1 MKQNWNIVAL
11 FGAITFT
18 SAAFAETP
26 TEPVVL
32 DEIVVTATRFKSTPE
47 SSPVNVTV
55 ITAED
60 IKKSAAKTIPMLLA
74 QHAGIQVRSNDGTP
88 DMAIDLRGFGMT
100 GNQNTL
106 VLLDGQQLNDIEL
119 TSIRWS
125 AIPLASIERIEIASG
140 SGAVLYG
147 GGATGGTINIIT
159 KHPSKEARGSV
170 GIGYGSYDSKEWQL
184 ALSKS
189 GERIG
194 MRVTAS
200 GLDTANYRANNNVTQ
215 NNLEAD
221 VRGNV
226 GQGDAILKFGM
237 DKQSLRLPG
246 ERKVDPS
253 TGINQL
259 TSDPRGT
266 SKPLDYAKLDGG
278 HVSLGTTQQL
288 SFGDVAAEFSYR
300 NKNQQAFLSGGYLE
314 TSLNLL
320 SFTPRAKIPL
330 QLGKFGHELIVG
342 LDMADWDYYSRRSNS
357 PASIGTPT
365 THILAKQSNRALY
378 VQNTTQL
385 DDATKLTMGI
395 RSQQVDYQARD
406 TTNLASYASSNQ
418 GRTANAYE
426 IGLRHKLN
434 QDVALFGRIG
444 RSFRMATVDEIFD
457 QYGVCDPSP
466 PYSCNSKIAMLEPQT
481 SQDSEVG
488 IDYKGEKDKVR
499 AALFIMNLS
508 NEIHYNALTFTN
520 MNLLPTH
527 RYGLELEGTHNYT
540 DALTVTAAYSYTVAK
555 FREGVYSGVNVS
567 GNNIPLVPRQRFA
580 LSSSWKISEKSAFS
594 TNAIYVGKQHFDND
608 QANTFGQQMPAYTT
622 VDMKLSHR
630 EGAWLVAA
638 AANNVLNEKYF
649 TYGVASTFTPGKY
662 NAYPMQQYNFSLNAT
677 YEF

>member
-1 MKQNWNIVAL
+1 MKQNWINVAL
-11 FGAITFT
+11 FGAIAFT
-18 SAAFAETP
+18 SAAFGETSI
-26 TEPVVL
+26 EPIVL

-60 IKKSAAKTIPMLLA
+60 IKKSSAKTIPTLLA
-74 QHAGIQVRSNDGTP
+74 QHAGIQVRTNDGTP

-125 AIPLASIERIEIASG
+125 AIPLDSIERIEIANG

-159 KHPSKEARGSV
+159 KHPSKEARGSAA
-170 GIGYGSYDSKEWQL
+170 IGYGSYDSKEWQL

-194 MRVTAS
+194 MRITAS

-215 NNLEAD
+215 NNFEAD

-226 GQGDAILKFGM
+226 AQGEAILKFGA
-237 DKQSLRLPG
+237 DKQNLRLPG

-253 TGINQL
+253 NGINQL
-259 TSDPRGT
+259 VSDPRGT
-266 SKPLDYAKLDGG
+266 SKPLDYAKFDGW
-278 HVSLGTTQQL
+278 HTSLGTTQQL
-288 SFGDVAAEFSYR
+288 SFGDAAAELSYR
-300 NKNQQAFLSGGYLE
+300 NKNQQAFLSGSYLE

-320 SFTPRAKIPL
+320 SFTPRVKIPF
-330 QLGKFGHELIVG
+330 QLGALGHELIVG
-342 LDMADWDYYSRRSNS
+342 VDMADWDYDSRRASS

-365 THILAKQSNRALY
+365 THILGRQSNRALY

-385 DDATKLTMGI
+385 SAASKLTIGA

-406 TTNLASYASSNQ
+406 AANTAAYASSNQ

-434 QDVALFGRIG
+434 QDVVFFGRIG
-444 RSFRMATVDEIFD
+444 RSFRIATVDEIFD
-457 QYGVCDPSP
+457 QYGVCDPNTFVCS
-466 PYSCNSKIAMLEPQT
+466 SKISMLEPQT
-481 SQDSEVG
+481 SRDNEVG
-488 IDYKGEKDKVR
+488 IDYKHGKDKIHT
-499 AALFIMNLS
+499 ALFMMNLN
-508 NEIHYNALTFTN
+508 NEVHFNALTFTN
-520 MNLLPTH
+520 MNLSPTR
-527 RYGLELEGTHNYT
+527 RYGLELEGTHDYS
-540 DALTVTAAYSYTVAK
+540 DALTVIAAYSYTVAK
-555 FREGVYSGVNVS
+555 FREGVYSGINVS
-567 GNNIPLVPRQRFA
+567 GNNIPLVPRQRLV
-580 LSSSWKISEKSAFS
+580 LSSSWKISEKNALNAS
-594 TNAIYVGKQHFDND
+594 AIYVGKQHFDND

-630 EGAWLVAA
+630 QGAWLATAA
-638 AANNVLNEKYF
+638 LNNLLNKKYF
-649 TYGVASTFTPGKY
+649 TYGVASTFTAGKY
-662 NAYPMQQYNFSLNAT
+662 NAYPMQERNFSLNAT